1 METTAQ
7 YRLLLVSC
15 GVVFI
20 TGLGCAKGNS
30 PRLPEPKDDEISIG
44 YGTESKEAFTG
55 SASSLSADD
64 MKDRSAKTVAEMLE
78 GRVPGLQVFRR
89 PNGEYSLRI
98 RGSRSL
104 QSNDDPLVVIDGTPI
119 QSGGLRDAFAGLT
132 PQDIQRID
140 VLKDAGSTAVYGVR
154 GANGVIVI
162 RTKRGR

>member
-1 METTAQ
+1 MNTTV
-7 YRLLLVSC
+7 RWLLVSC
-15 GVVFI
+15 SIVSIFVS
-20 TGLGCAKGNS
+20 GCAKNNS
-30 PRLPEPKDDEISIG
+30 ARLPEPKDDEISIG
-44 YGTESKEAFTG
+44 YGTETKEAFTG
-55 SASSLSADD
+55 SASSLSAAD

-78 GRVPGLQVFRR
+78 GRVPGLQVLKR

-104 QSNDDPLVVIDGTPI
+104 QSDDDPLVVIDGTPI

-132 PQDIQRID
+132 PQDIERID

-154 GANGVIVI
+154 GANGVIII